1 MAAVGFFYTQYS
13 AGSLMAGFMK
23 QFSGRQSKRDR
34 TAGIAAALILHAIVL
49 LGLWHYQIV
58 PPPSEALTV
67 FVSFINPAQPVAPET
82 IAEPVAPKK
91 LLQVAPKQPAPVPV
105 KQEIARS
112 PAPAEPTLLSSAAPV
127 TSPAAP
133 VVPAPQPA
141 KALSLPVTV
150 SSTAVSVPVQ
160 VASLPS
166 AVAAPRSVHL
176 AGELSLTCPERTPP
190 AYPKLSQRLGE
201 QGKTVLRVELDE
213 LGQVAN
219 VTVTTTSGFPRLDE
233 AAITAVK
240 SWHCGPAKHN
250 GLAVRSVA
258 AQPFTFNLKGR

>member
-1 MAAVGFFYTQYS
+1 
-13 AGSLMAGFMK
+13 MAGFMK

-91 LLQVAPKQPAPVPV
+91 LLQVAPKPPLPVPV
-105 KQEIARS
+105 KQEIPRS
-112 PAPAEPTLLSSAAPV
+112 PAPAEPKLLSSAAPV

-133 VVPAPQPA
+133 VVPAPQAA

-150 SSTAVSVPVQ
+150 SSTAVSAPVQ

-166 AVAAPRSVHL
+166 AVAAPQPVHL
-176 AGELSLTCPERTPP
+176 AGELSVTCPERHPP
-190 AYPKLSQRLGE
+190 AYPRLSQRLGE
-201 QGKTVLRVELDE
+201 QGKTVLLVELDE

-219 VTVTTTSGFPRLDE
+219 VTVTTRSGFPRLDE
-233 AAITAVK
+233 AAIAAVK
-240 SWHCGPAKHN
+240 SWHCSPAKRN